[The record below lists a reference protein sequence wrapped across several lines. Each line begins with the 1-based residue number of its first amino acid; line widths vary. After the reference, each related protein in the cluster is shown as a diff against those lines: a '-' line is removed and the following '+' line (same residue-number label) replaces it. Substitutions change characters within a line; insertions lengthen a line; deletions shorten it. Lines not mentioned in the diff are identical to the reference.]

1 MGPLLIAVT
10 AGVALFVFGLIWRE
24 AQRQREDRSVP
35 PPGRLVD
42 VGGRYLHI
50 VAKGEGP
57 VVVLIT
63 GGGEPG
69 AFLSPLQDRLAA
81 FARVCAYDRPG
92 FGWSQPSPSPMSFEA
107 HARDLHVLLA
117 KAGEKGPYVMVAE
130 SLGGLIA
137 RAFARLFPTEVAG
150 LVLVDAAEEEHI
162 FSRLHVLKA
171 AVRQQMVLVRVLRPL
186 GLVRRAVHRALG
198 GRYAPETRRDLA
210 AALSRAAH
218 WDAAL
223 QEIEAYKLTPASD
236 RQAGG
241 FGKLK
246 GPLTVI
252 AHGRPFQGPNA
263 ALEDGWRAGQQRLTK
278 LSPSARFLVAERVG
292 HTIAQ
297 EDPDLVAEEVRQLLL
312 AIVPTSKPSRGS

>member
-1 MGPLLIAVT
+1 MGLLSIVVT
-10 AGVALFVFGLIWRE
+10 AGAALIVVWLIWAE
-24 AQRQREDRSVP
+24 ALQQRKDRSVP

-42 VGGRYLHI
+42 VGGRHLH
-50 VAKGEGP
+50 VLAKGEGP
-57 VVVLIT
+57 AVVLIA

-69 AFLSPLQDRLAA
+69 GFLSPLQDRLAT
-81 FARVCAYDRPG
+81 FTRVCTYDRPG

-107 HARDLHVLLA
+107 HARDLRAMLGE
-117 KAGEKGPYVMVAE
+117 AGEHGPYVIVAE

-137 RAFARLFPTEVAG
+137 RTFARLFPTEVAG

-162 FSRLHVLKA
+162 FSRMHVLKA
-171 AVRQQMVLVRVLRPL
+171 AARQQMILVRILRPL

-198 GRYAPETRRDLA
+198 RRYDPKTRRDLA
-210 AALSRAAH
+210 AALSRATH
-218 WDAAL
+218 WDAAM
-223 QEIEAYKLTPASD
+223 QEIEAYQLTRASD

-241 FGKLK
+241 FGGFK

-263 ALEDGWRAGQQRLTK
+263 ALEDGWRAGQERLRK
-278 LSPSARFLVAERVG
+278 LSPTAKFIVAEKAG

-297 EDPDLVAEEVRQLLL
+297 EDPGLVAEEVRQLLL
-312 AIVPTSKPSRGS
+312 AIELTSRPPRKS